1 MLYKDTHTGE
11 IIDAETLKKEIEN
24 SGEYPCF
31 IDGIIDEL
39 IDAGAIAKV
48 PRTYGEAIASGYITA
63 DRKYSRG
70 YISRKTDIN
79 NQPIKI
85 AAGKRKGDIYINIP
99 SYDSTRYHYRL
110 YLKRGM

>member
-1 MLYKDTHTGE
+1 MIYYDNFTGKHINGE
-11 IIDAETLKKEIEN
+11 ELKKQIEN

-39 IDAGAIAKV
+39 IDAGTVEKA
-48 PRTYGEAIASGYITA
+48 PETYGEAIANGYITA
-63 DRKYSRG
+63 DHQYSRG

-85 AAGKRKGDIYINIP
+85 AGGKRKGDIYIDIP
-99 SYDSTRYHYRL
+99 SYDSTRYHYRT
-110 YLKRGM
+110 YLKRGI